1 MKTKVKF
8 VLSTLVAAAAM
19 NSTALA
25 DGKIYVSSDYNSS
38 TEGWDK
44 THFSSYAD
52 AYAYASVN
60 NKEATIIVK
69 NTNTISGNTFDNN
82 HKNYSKLAVEVE
94 GGAVVGNAA
103 SKWDMTY
110 AVTVEAGGVL
120 QTARGNSSGY
130 GNSHIKNTLTIG
142 EAGVGK
148 ETAYVKFQNADT
160 GYKTASIAV
169 LYNGKLVANNADIKV
184 GDLGF
189 TGSATINDSVVDVE
203 GVVAF
208 GKNIFYSQSMT
219 NTTMTV
225 KGHNLMNEN
234 TYYST
239 VGTILN
245 KLTMTNSSITV
256 DDGAEGTV
264 AEAVTIKNLT
274 MSESALTVEAGTA
287 VKVTGNFKLNDSSL
301 SVGMLTNNGTITVSG
316 ESYLDADG
324 ITGNKI
330 VVSEG
335 ATLTLSSSSLLAMV
349 DNTANKGAGN
359 IVFNKVDSQV
369 KDVNEIT
376 LKNADGKAVE
386 LSSGTGTITVNVASE
401 ITDASE
407 ISVIEAVSGGVVL
420 AAWSFDIDNGEGENK
435 TGVTVTMDVGE
446 GQVLESL
453 RILHEENGEW
463 TDVTSVVTDKK
474 LENGKLS
481 FTAKDFSGY
490 AVATPE
496 PSMFG
501 LMAGLGALVLV
512 GTRRRRK

>member
-19 NSTALA
+19 NSTMLA
-25 DGKIYVSSDYNSS
+25 ADEIFYYVSSDYNSS
-38 TEGWDK
+38 TEGWGK
-44 THFSSYAD
+44 THFSSYAG
-52 AYAYASVN
+52 AYAYATAN
-60 NKEATIIVK
+60 NSGATIVVE
-69 NTNTISGNTFDNN
+69 NTNTTSGNTFDNN
-82 HKNYSKLAVEVE
+82 HQNYSKLAVEVE

-110 AVTVEAGGVL
+110 KVTVKAGGSL
-120 QTARGNSSGY
+120 EMARPADASVSNV
-130 GNSHIKNTLTIG
+130 HLKNALTIG
-142 EAGVGK
+142 ERNSTQKAYLHFLSDSYQDGDISIRYNGSL
-148 ETAYVKFQNADT
+148 TAY
-160 GYKTASIAV
+160 
-169 LYNGKLVANNADIKV
+169 NADITVQDLDAQGKMTLEDCTVKV
-184 GDLGF
+184 DGAFATATSSLYKTTLNRVQMTVGGTQISGGLSDFSGGATNLLGNF
-189 TGSATINDSVVDVE
+189 
-203 GVVAF
+203 
-208 GKNIFYSQSMT
+208 SMT
-219 NTTMTV
+219 DSTLTFGEKAVVTIATAKFLGGKTV
-225 KGHNLMNEN
+225 L
-234 TYYST
+234 
-239 VGTILN
+239 
-245 KLTMTNSSITV
+245 TNSSI
-256 DDGAEGTV
+256 
-264 AEAVTIKNLT
+264 
-274 MSESALTVEAGTA
+274 SAGTIVCDA
-287 VKVTGNFKLNDSSL
+287 NITINGDCR
-301 SVGMLTNNGTITVSG
+301 LTA
-316 ESYLDADG
+316 ES
-324 ITGNKI
+324 ITGNKKI
-330 VVSEG
+330 VVSKG

-349 DNTANKGAGN
+349 DNKNGGTGN
-359 IVFNKVDSQV
+359 ISFNKVEAGSQV

-386 LSSGTGTITVNVASE
+386 LSSGTGTITVNEASE

-407 ISVIEAVSGGVVL
+407 ISAIEAVSGGVVL

-490 AVATPE
+490 AVAMPE

-512 GTRRRRK
+512 GTRRRRR

>member
-1 MKTKVKF
+1 MKTTVKF

-19 NSTALA
+19 NSTALMGKEVHIGPTGQYA
-25 DGKIYVSSDYNSS
+25 DWNAAYQNTGSSDKIIVDENSGS
-38 TEGWDK
+38 VGYVGDSNNRNSIGRDVVIGSGSALKVQRKMLRIDK
-44 THFSSYAD
+44 T
-52 AYAYASVN
+52 
-60 NKEATIIVK
+60 I
-69 NTNTISGNTFDNN
+69 
-82 HKNYSKLAVEVE
+82 
-94 GGAVVGNAA
+94 
-103 SKWDMTY
+103 
-110 AVTVEAGGVL
+110 TVEAGASFNVTPHSSIVNPYTHIDGGKLYVGESGGERA
-120 QTARGNSSGY
+120 TMDFDTNS
-130 GNSHIKNTLTIG
+130 
-142 EAGVGK
+142 V
-148 ETAYVKFQNADT
+148 
-160 GYKTASIAV
+160 AV
-169 LYNGKLVANNADIKV
+169 LWSAVLDAKSADIVV
-184 GDLGF
+184 GDLGMTGTAKF
-189 TGSATINDSVVDVE
+189 TDSNISVN
-203 GVVAF
+203 GVAAF
-208 GKNIFYSQSMT
+208 GKGFLGVQEMENSVMNI
-219 NTTMTV
+219 
-225 KGHNLMNEN
+225 KGHALRNEN

-239 VGTILN
+239 EGTILH
-245 KLTMTNSSITV
+245 KLTMDNSSITV
-256 DDGAEGTV
+256 DDGVEGTV

-274 MSESALTVEAGTA
+274 MKDGSALTVEAGTA
-287 VKVTGNFKLNDSSL
+287 VTVTGNFELNKSSL
-301 SVGMLTNNGTITVSG
+301 SVGMLANSGTITVSG
-316 ESYLDADG
+316 ESYLEATE

-330 VVSEG
+330 VVSKG
-335 ATLTLSSSSLLAMV
+335 ATLTLSSSSLLEMV